1 MAEIKVLDKAV
12 AELVA
17 AGEVVER
24 PASVIKEL
32 LENSIDAGA
41 GQITVEIQ
49 NGGLTFMRVTDNGCG
64 IPEKQVPTAFLRH
77 ATSKISTADDL
88 NAIGTLGFRGEA
100 LASVAAVAKVEM
112 ITKPAESELGC
123 RAVMAGG
130 EMIECYS
137 TGCPNGTTILVRDLF
152 YNIPARLKFMKK
164 DVSEG
169 NAVTAVVQRLAL
181 SHPEVS
187 VRFLRDGK
195 EILFTP
201 GNNKLYSAIYA
212 VMGKDF
218 AADLTRVEYHMNNVS
233 VSGFVTKPFAAQGTR
248 NNQVFF
254 INGRYVKSK
263 TCQAAMEQAFKNTIP
278 TGRFPA
284 GILNIVLPAELVD
297 VNIHPAKTEVRFVSE
312 QPVFDAIY
320 YGIKSIMGGDN
331 IPKFTGEAFSR
342 VSVQPP
348 KMENIKIEAA
358 PIVTEM
364 NHPAP
369 VMETSKIT
377 FPEIKDKSWEVK
389 PLQRVTEPEP
399 VITPIPPTL
408 SSSSNFPAAQIR
420 EPIREQYLETESRE
434 EAEGLRLL
442 GEVFSCYILAE
453 SKDGEK
459 LFLID
464 KHAAHERILFEQLKE
479 NFGNTDGQTLL
490 IPQPV
495 QMSAEEQNAAL
506 SNIGTLRN
514 LGFEIEDF
522 GGSILLRQV
531 PSYIGAAEGPELLR
545 ELAEQLAAGGKN
557 AGSSDMLDDLLHTT
571 ACKAA
576 VKAGKE
582 SASEE
587 LLELVK
593 TVLTDPRIRYCPHGR
608 PVLVVMT
615 KREFD
620 RRFGRI

>member
-1 MAEIKVLDKAV
+1 MAEIRVLDKAV

-64 IPEKQVPTAFLRH
+64 ITEKQVPTAFLRH

-88 NAIGTLGFRGEA
+88 SAIGTLGFRGEA
-100 LASVAAVAKVEM
+100 LASIGAVARVEM
-112 ITKPAESELGC
+112 ITKTFDREMGC

-195 EILFTP
+195 EALFTP

-212 VMGKDF
+212 VLGKEF
-218 AADLTRVEYHMNNVS
+218 AADLTRVEYTMNNVS

-248 NNQVFF
+248 NEQIFF
-254 INGRYVKSK
+254 INGRYVKSR
-263 TCQAAMEQAFKNTIP
+263 TCQAALEQAFKNTIP
-278 TGRFPA
+278 AGRFPA
-284 GILNIVLPAELVD
+284 GVLNVILPKELVD

-312 QPVFDAIY
+312 QPVFDAVY
-320 YGIKSIMGGDN
+320 YGIKSVLGGDN

-342 VSVQPP
+342 VSEKPAKTETV
-348 KMENIKIEAA
+348 KIEITPQQSPAVTAPKTIIQNQPIETVKAA
-358 PIVTEM
+358 PIESKGTITEEKPLRVQPQM
-364 NHPAP
+364 PAP
-369 VMETSKIT
+369 
-377 FPEIKDKSWEVK
+377 
-389 PLQRVTEPEP
+389 
-399 VITPIPPTL
+399 
-408 SSSSNFPAAQIR
+408 QIR
-420 EPIREQYLETESRE
+420 EPVREQYLETESKE

-442 GEVFSCYILAE
+442 GEAFSCYVLAE
-453 SKDGEK
+453 SRDGEK
-459 LFLID
+459 LFLVD

-479 NFGNTDGQTLL
+479 SFGNAESQALL

-495 QMSAEEQNAAL
+495 RMSAEEQNAAL
-506 SNIGTLRN
+506 ANIETLRG

-522 GGSILLRQV
+522 GGSVLLRQV
-531 PSYIGAAEGPELLR
+531 PSYVGAAEGPELLR
-545 ELAEQLAAGGKN
+545 ELAQRLAVGGKN

-582 SASEE
+582 SAPGE
-587 LLELVK
+587 LLEIVK

-608 PVLVVMT
+608 PVLIVMS

>member
-1 MAEIKVLDKAV
+1 MAEIKVLDKTV

-64 IPEKQVPTAFLRH
+64 IDEKQVPTAFLRH

-88 NAIGTLGFRGEA
+88 SAIGTLGFRGEA
-100 LASVAAVAKVEM
+100 LASVGAVAKVEM
-112 ITKPAESELGC
+112 ITKTADNELGC

-130 EMIECYS
+130 ELIECYS

-201 GNNKLYSAIYA
+201 GNNKLYSAIYS
-212 VMGKDF
+212 VLGKEF
-218 AADLTRVEYHMNNVS
+218 AADLTRVEYSMNNVS
-233 VSGFVTKPFAAQGTR
+233 VSGYVTKPYAAQGTR

-263 TCQAAMEQAFKNTIP
+263 TCQAAIEQAFKNTIAS
-278 TGRFPA
+278 GRFPA
-284 GILNIVLPAELVD
+284 GVLNVKMPPKLVD
-297 VNIHPAKTEVRFVSE
+297 VNIHPAKTEVRFVNE

-320 YGIKSIMGGDN
+320 YGIKSVLGGDN

-342 VSVQPP
+342 VSAEPA
-348 KMENIKIEAA
+348 KTENIKIVSAPPQAVSHSHPASVSAEPAKAA
-358 PIVTEM
+358 PVR
-364 NHPAP
+364 AK
-369 VMETSKIT
+369 ETIL
-377 FPEIKDKSWEVK
+377 EEK
-389 PLQRVTEPEP
+389 PLPQRVQMP
-399 VITPIPPTL
+399 VPAVM
-408 SSSSNFPAAQIR
+408 SPAASQIR
-420 EPIREQYLETESRE
+420 EPVREQYLESENDE
-434 EAEGLRLL
+434 EAEGIRLI

-453 SKDGEK
+453 SRDGEK
-459 LFLID
+459 LFLVD
-464 KHAAHERILFEQLKE
+464 KHAAHERILFEQLKA
-479 NFGNTDGQTLL
+479 NFANTESQALL
-490 IPQPV
+490 VPQPV
-495 QMSAEEQNAAL
+495 RMSVEEQNAAL
-506 SNIGTLRN
+506 QNINTLQN

-522 GGSILLRQV
+522 GGSVLLRQV
-531 PSYIGAAEGPELLR
+531 PSYISAADGPELLR
-545 ELAEQLAAGGKN
+545 ELAQQLAAGGKN
-557 AGSSDMLDDLLHTT
+557 AGSSDMLDDLLHMT

-582 SASEE
+582 SAPEE
-587 LLELVK
+587 LLEIVRI
-593 TVLTDPRIRYCPHGR
+593 VLTDRRIRYCPHGR
-608 PVLVVMT
+608 PVLIVMT

-620 RRFGRI
+620 RRFGRV

>member
-32 LENSIDAGA
+32 LENAIDAGA

-64 IPEKQVPTAFLRH
+64 IDEKQVPTAFLRH

-88 NAIGTLGFRGEA
+88 SAIGTLGFRGEA
-100 LASVAAVAKVEM
+100 LASIGAVAKVEM
-112 ITKPAESELGC
+112 ISKTFDRELGC

-130 EMIECYS
+130 EMVECYS

-169 NAVTAVVQRLAL
+169 NAVAAVVQRLAL

-195 EILFTP
+195 EVLFTP
-201 GNNKLYSAIYA
+201 GNNRLYSAIYS
-212 VMGKDF
+212 VFGKEF
-218 AADLTRVEYHMNNVS
+218 AADLTRVEYSMNNVS
-233 VSGFVTKPFAAQGTR
+233 VSGFVTKPYAAQGTR

-254 INGRYVKSK
+254 INGRYVKSR
-263 TCQAAMEQAFKNTIP
+263 TCQAAIEQAFKNTIAS
-278 TGRFPA
+278 GRFPA
-284 GILNIVLPAELVD
+284 GILNVIMPAELVD

-320 YGIKSIMGGDN
+320 YGIKSVLGGDN
-331 IPKFTGEAFSR
+331 IPKYTGEAFSR
-342 VSVQPP
+342 ISAQPT
-348 KMENIKIEAA
+348 KTENTKIEVAPAIPPVIAQNRPNAAAEPVKAA
-358 PIVTEM
+358 PAE
-364 NHPAP
+364 AK
-369 VMETSKIT
+369 ERLLEGKLQ
-377 FPEIKDKSWEVK
+377 
-389 PLQRVTEPEP
+389 LQRVQMS
-399 VITPIPPTL
+399 V
-408 SSSSNFPAAQIR
+408 PAVMPSAAPAPGIR
-420 EPIREQYLETESRE
+420 EPVREPYLETESTG
-434 EAEGLRLL
+434 EAEDLRLL

-459 LFLID
+459 LFLVD
-464 KHAAHERILFEQLKE
+464 KHAAHERILFEQFKE
-479 NFGNTDGQTLL
+479 NFGSTDSQAMLV
-490 IPQPV
+490 PQPV

-506 SNIGTLRN
+506 QNIITFQN
-514 LGFEIEDF
+514 LGFVIEDF
-522 GGSILLRQV
+522 GGSVLLRQV
-531 PSYIGAAEGPELLR
+531 PSYISAADGPELLR
-545 ELAEQLAAGGKN
+545 ELALQLAVGGKN

-582 SASEE
+582 SAPEE
-587 LLELVK
+587 LLEIVK
-593 TVLTDPRIRYCPHGR
+593 MVLTDPRIRYCPHGR
-608 PVLVVMT
+608 PVLIVMT

>member
-1 MAEIKVLDKAV
+1 MAEIRLLDKTV

-41 GQITVEIQ
+41 GQVTVEIQ
-49 NGGLTFMRVTDNGCG
+49 NGGMTFMRVTDNGCG

-88 NAIGTLGFRGEA
+88 TAIGTLGFRGEA
-100 LASVAAVAKVEM
+100 LASIGAVAKVEM
-112 ITKPAESELGC
+112 ITKTADSELGC

-130 EMIECYS
+130 EMVECYS

-181 SHPEVS
+181 SHPETS

-201 GNNKLYSAIYA
+201 GNNKLYSAIYS
-212 VMGKDF
+212 VMGKEF
-218 AADLTRVEYHMNNVS
+218 AADLTRVEYSMNNVS
-233 VSGFVTKPFAAQGTR
+233 VSGFVTKPYAAQGTR

-254 INGRYVKSK
+254 INGRYVRSR
-263 TCQAAMEQAFKNTIP
+263 TCQVAIEQAFKNTIS

-284 GILNIVLPAELVD
+284 GVLNVKLPVELVD
-297 VNIHPAKTEVRFVSE
+297 VNIHPAKTEVRFVNE
-312 QPVFDAIY
+312 QPVFDAVY
-320 YGIKSIMGGDN
+320 YGIKSVLGGDN
-331 IPKFTGEAFSR
+331 IPKFTGESFARISEKP
-342 VSVQPP
+342 V
-348 KMENIKIEAA
+348 KTENIKIEVA
-358 PIVTEM
+358 PPPVISKNHSVEVTKT
-364 NHPAP
+364 P
-369 VMETSKIT
+369 V
-377 FPEIKDKSWEVK
+377 EIRDGIFEEKSQ
-389 PLQRVTEPEP
+389 PQRVQPPERIVSSVSAVPPVQEP
-399 VITPIPPTL
+399 V
-408 SSSSNFPAAQIR
+408 
-420 EPIREQYLETESRE
+420 REQYLETDNGE
-434 EAEGLRLL
+434 ETEGLRLL
-442 GEVFSCYILAE
+442 GEVFSCYILTE

-459 LFLID
+459 LFLVD
-464 KHAAHERILFEQLKE
+464 KHAAHERILFERLKE
-479 NFGNTDGQTLL
+479 NFGKTDSQALL
-490 IPQPV
+490 IAQPV
-495 QMSAEEQNAAL
+495 TMSAEEQNAVLQNAE
-506 SNIGTLRN
+506 TLRN

-531 PSYIGAAEGPELLR
+531 PTYIGAADGPELLR
-545 ELAEQLAAGGKN
+545 ELANQLASGGKT
-557 AGSSDMLDDLLHTT
+557 AGNSDMLDDLLHTT

-576 VKAGKE
+576 IKAGKE
-582 SASEE
+582 SAPEE
-587 LLELVK
+587 LLEIVK

-608 PVLVVMT
+608 PVLIVMT

>member
-1 MAEIKVLDKAV
+1 VAEIRLLDKTV

-41 GQITVEIQ
+41 GQVTVEIQ
-49 NGGLTFMRVTDNGCG
+49 NGGMTFMRVTDNGCG

-100 LASVAAVAKVEM
+100 LASIGAVAKVEM
-112 ITKPAESELGC
+112 ITKTADSELGC

-181 SHPEVS
+181 SHPETS

-201 GNNKLYSAIYA
+201 GNNKLYSAIYS
-212 VMGKDF
+212 VMGKEF
-218 AADLTRVEYHMNNVS
+218 AADLTRVEYSMNNVS
-233 VSGFVTKPFAAQGTR
+233 VSGFVTKPYAAQGTR

-254 INGRYVKSK
+254 INGRYVRSR
-263 TCQAAMEQAFKNTIP
+263 TCQAAIEQAFKNTIP

-284 GILNIVLPAELVD
+284 GVLNVTMPAELVD
-297 VNIHPAKTEVRFVSE
+297 VNIHPAKTEVRFVNE
-312 QPVFDAIY
+312 QPVFDAVY
-320 YGIKSIMGGDN
+320 YGIKSVLGGDN
-331 IPKFTGEAFSR
+331 IPKFTGESFARISEKPVKTENMKIEVAPPPVISKNR
-342 VSVQPP
+342 PVEAMKTTPVEIKERISEEKPQPQRVQPP
-348 KMENIKIEAA
+348 APDVTPVSVISPIK
-358 PIVTEM
+358 
-364 NHPAP
+364 
-369 VMETSKIT
+369 
-377 FPEIKDKSWEVK
+377 
-389 PLQRVTEPEP
+389 
-399 VITPIPPTL
+399 
-408 SSSSNFPAAQIR
+408 
-420 EPIREQYLETESRE
+420 EPIREQYLETDNSGET
-434 EAEGLRLL
+434 EGLRLL

-459 LFLID
+459 LFLVD

-479 NFGNTDGQTLL
+479 NFGKTDSQALL
-490 IPQPV
+490 VAQPV
-495 QMSAEEQNAAL
+495 TMSAEEQNAAL
-506 SNIGTLRN
+506 QNAEALRS

-531 PSYIGAAEGPELLR
+531 PTYIGAADGPELLR
-545 ELAEQLAAGGKN
+545 ELANQLAAGGKT

-576 VKAGKE
+576 IKAGKE
-582 SASEE
+582 SAPEE
-587 LLELVK
+587 LLKIVK

-608 PVLVVMT
+608 PVIIVMT